1 MKQKKDRKEQAFP
14 NMDIIQKL
22 ESATQAP
29 DDPFALFTLWLEEA
43 EKSEPT
49 DPNAMSLATID
60 PDGRPSVRIVLLKS
74 HDGDGFVF
82 YTNRQSRKGL
92 ALTAHPAA
100 ALCFHWKSLG
110 RQVRVEGAAHPVSDA
125 ESDAYYNSRPVGSR
139 IGAWASDQSRPLPD
153 RATLVARVAEQ
164 AARFPG
170 PDIPRPPH
178 WGGYRLVPD
187 RIEFWHDGAER
198 LHTRVLYTR
207 KADGDGWSRG
217 LLYP

>member
-1 MKQKKDRKEQAFP
+1 
-14 NMDIIQKL
+14 MDIIEKL
-22 ESATQAP
+22 ETAPQAP
-29 DDPFALFTLWLEEA
+29 EDPFSLLTLWLSEA
-43 EKSEPT
+43 EKTESA

-74 HDGDGFVF
+74 HDADGFVF
-82 YTNRQSRKGL
+82 YTNRHSRKGL
-92 ALTAHPAA
+92 ALAANPAA

-110 RQVRVEGAAHPVSDA
+110 RQVRVEGVVHPVPDS

-153 RATLVARVAEQ
+153 RATLAARVADY
-164 AARFPG
+164 AARYPG
-170 PDIPRPPH
+170 PAIPRPPH

-198 LHTRVLYTR
+198 LHTRLLYSR
-207 KADGDGWSRG
+207 NDGEGWTRG